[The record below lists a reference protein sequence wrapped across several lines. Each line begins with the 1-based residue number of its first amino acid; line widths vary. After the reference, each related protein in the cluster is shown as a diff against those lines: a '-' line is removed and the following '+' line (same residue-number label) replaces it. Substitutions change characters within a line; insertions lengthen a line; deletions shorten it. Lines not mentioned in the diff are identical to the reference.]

1 MVIVVSASILYAINK
16 KPENKAISRYEDDVD
31 NGDDGN
37 NEIDSKKEE
46 KEFISEWISVIKERI
61 EYENKLSQ
69 EQRQQ
74 ERNMGVDKI
83 NWSTISV
90 SSNPIAIELLKEYP
104 DNICWNSLCS
114 NEHPYAIEL
123 LKKYPGKINWMILCK
138 NKNQDVIPLLKER
151 IELEKTLLTS
161 ANYSQYTNKICWC
174 SLSMNECMFELFI
187 DRIEYEKINCTPEK
201 ITKYSSIAILDKI
214 RNKDRK
220 SLILFKLCS
229 SVNCSWSWKNITD
242 TIIQLSN
249 LYYLR
254 EA

>member
-1 MVIVVSASILYAINK
+1 MMSLIADFLMVIIVSATILYAINK
-16 KPENKAISRYEDDVD
+16 KPENNTIDTTDDNKD
-31 NGDDGN
+31 NDDDDN
-37 NEIDSKKEE
+37 DSKKEE
-46 KEFISEWISVIKERI
+46 ENEFISEWISVIKERI
-61 EYENKLSQ
+61 EYENRLSY
-69 EQRQQ
+69 EELNRDV
-74 ERNMGVDKI
+74 NKI
-83 NWSTISV
+83 NWKTISM

-104 DNICWNSLCS
+104 DNMCWVNLCS

-174 SLSMNECMFELFI
+174 SLSMNECMFELII
-187 DRIEYEKINCTPEK
+187 DRIEYEKNNCTPEK
-201 ITKYSSIAILDKI
+201 ITNYSSIAILDKI

-229 SVNCSWSWKNITD
+229 SVNCSWSWKNITE
-242 TIIQLSN
+242 TVIQLS
-249 LYYLR
+249 
-254 EA
+254 

>member
-1 MVIVVSASILYAINK
+1 MSLIADFLMVIIVSASILYAINK
-16 KPENKAISRYEDDVD
+16 KPENNTIDTTDDNKD
-31 NGDDGN
+31 NDDDDN
-37 NEIDSKKEE
+37 DSKKEE
-46 KEFISEWISVIKERI
+46 ENEFISEWISVIKERI
-61 EYENKLSQ
+61 EYENRLSY
-69 EQRQQ
+69 EELNRDV
-74 ERNMGVDKI
+74 NKI
-83 NWSTISV
+83 NWKTISM

-104 DNICWNSLCS
+104 DNICWVNLCS

-174 SLSMNECMFELFI
+174 SLSMNECMFELII
-187 DRIEYEKINCTPEK
+187 DRIEYEKNNCTPEK
-201 ITKYSSIAILDKI
+201 ITNYSSIAILDKI

-229 SVNCSWSWKNITD
+229 SVNCSWSWKNITE
-242 TIIQLSN
+242 TVIQLS
-249 LYYLR
+249 
-254 EA
+254 

>member
-1 MVIVVSASILYAINK
+1 MMSLIADFLMVIVVSATILYAINK
-16 KPENKAISRYEDDVD
+16 KPENKAIATDDNEDNDDDDD
-31 NGDDGN
+31 NS
-37 NEIDSKKEE
+37 EKEEE

-61 EYENKLSQ
+61 EYENRLSQ
-69 EQRQQ
+69 EQRRQ

-83 NWSTISV
+83 NWNAISM

-104 DNICWNSLCS
+104 ENICWNSLCS

-161 ANYSQYTNKICWC
+161 TNHSQYTNKICWC
-174 SLSMNECMFELFI
+174 SLSMNECMFELII
-187 DRIEYEKINCTPEK
+187 DRIEYEKNNCTPEK
-201 ITKYSSIAILDKI
+201 ITNYSSIAILDKI

-229 SVNCSWSWKNITD
+229 SVNCSWSWKNITE
-242 TIIQLSN
+242 TVIQLS
-249 LYYLR
+249 
-254 EA
+254 

>member
-1 MVIVVSASILYAINK
+1 MMRLIADFLMVIVVSATILYAINK
-16 KPENKAISRYEDDVD
+16 KPENKTISSDEDDED
-31 NGDDGN
+31 NEYYGN

-61 EYENKLSQ
+61 EYENKLSY
-69 EQRQQ
+69 EELNRDV
-74 ERNMGVDKI
+74 NKI
-83 NWSTISV
+83 NWKTISM

-104 DNICWNSLCS
+104 DNICWVNLCS

-174 SLSMNECMFELFI
+174 SLSMNECMFELII
-187 DRIEYEKINCTPEK
+187 DRIEYEKNNCTPEK
-201 ITKYSSIAILDKI
+201 ITNYSSIAILDKI

-229 SVNCSWSWKNITD
+229 SVNCSWSWKNITE
-242 TIIQLSN
+242 TVIQLSK
-249 LYYLR
+249 
-254 EA
+254 

>member
-1 MVIVVSASILYAINK
+1 MMSLIADFLMVIIVSATILYAINK
-16 KPENKAISRYEDDVD
+16 KPENNTIDTTDDNKD
-31 NGDDGN
+31 NDDDDN
-37 NEIDSKKEE
+37 DSKKEE
-46 KEFISEWISVIKERI
+46 ENEFISEWISVIKERI
-61 EYENKLSQ
+61 EYENRLSY
-69 EQRQQ
+69 EELNRDV
-74 ERNMGVDKI
+74 NKI
-83 NWSTISV
+83 NWKTISM

-104 DNICWNSLCS
+104 DNICWVNLCS

-174 SLSMNECMFELFI
+174 SLSMNECMFELII
-187 DRIEYEKINCTPEK
+187 DRIEYEKNNCTPEK
-201 ITKYSSIAILDKI
+201 ITNYSSIAILDKI

-229 SVNCSWSWKNITD
+229 SVNCSWSWKNITE
-242 TIIQLSN
+242 TVIQLS
-249 LYYLR
+249 
-254 EA
+254 